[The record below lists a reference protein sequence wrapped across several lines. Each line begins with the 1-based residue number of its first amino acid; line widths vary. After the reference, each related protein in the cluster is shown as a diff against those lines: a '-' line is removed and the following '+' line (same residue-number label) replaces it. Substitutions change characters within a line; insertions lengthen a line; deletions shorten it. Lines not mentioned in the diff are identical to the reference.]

1 MTILKLKSDN
11 NYNNIITKIQTTK
24 TKKKCKIKE
33 EIPISKGFS
42 GDKVYKIHCSDNKF
56 LIKKSRLYDKI
67 PSSKEFFKYFRFNN
81 KYSLL
86 RELIVNLYL
95 KQLKLPNN
103 ITPNLVNW
111 HVEQTIS
118 GKIDISL
125 YFEYINGISFYDLVE
140 KNSYNGK
147 EIISNKKEYIYF
159 FLEFIKQ
166 LYIMNLKIGFQHND
180 FKLDNF
186 IVHIDKNNKPKLK
199 LIDFGMS
206 SIDNLDLN
214 SLKNVLNLT
223 FWNLYNISKFKKRAY
238 DKRSYKKIFFNSNKS
253 HKIEGDIK
261 FLIITFVQ
269 GFRILFKEPD
279 FTFFNNK
286 DIQNMKKLKYVE
298 KLKYIIEKM
307 ELLINL

>member
-24 TKKKCKIKE
+24 TKKQCKIKE
-33 EIPISKGFS
+33 EIPISTGLS
-42 GDKVYKIHCSDNKF
+42 GDKVYKIHCSDNTF

-67 PSSKEFFKYFRFNN
+67 PSSEEFFKYFRFKN

-118 GKIDISL
+118 GQIDVSL

-166 LYIMNLKIGFQHND
+166 LYFMNLKIGFQHND

-199 LIDFGMS
+199 LIDFGRS
-206 SIDNLDLN
+206 SIDNLNLN
-214 SLKNVLNLT
+214 SFKNLLHLA
-223 FWNLYNISKFKKRAY
+223 FWNMYYISKFKKRAY
-238 DKRSYKKIFFNSNKS
+238 DKRSIKKIFFNSNKS

-269 GFRILFKEPD
+269 GYRILFKEPD

-286 DIQNMKKLKYVE
+286 DNQNMKKLKYGE
-298 KLKYIIEKM
+298 KLKYINEKM